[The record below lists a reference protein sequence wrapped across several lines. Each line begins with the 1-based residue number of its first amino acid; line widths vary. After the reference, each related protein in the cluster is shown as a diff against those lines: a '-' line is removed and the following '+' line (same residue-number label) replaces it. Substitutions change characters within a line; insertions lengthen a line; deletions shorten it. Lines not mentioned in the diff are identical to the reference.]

1 MFGGS
6 HRNDTWEW
14 TGAAWQDVTPSAGN
28 PTGRYNHALAYDLAR
43 RRSVL
48 FGGRGTAGRF
58 ADTWEWDGS
67 GWSDKT
73 PVSGNP
79 GARDDHALA
88 YDAERRCSVLFG
100 GYGGPGIGF
109 FDDTWCWDGSAWANV
124 TPASGRPPA
133 RSGTALAYD
142 SARKRVVLFGGLA
155 QAGELAD
162 TWEWDG
168 AAWTNVTPSSG
179 GPGKRTDH
187 ALVYD
192 VTRARV
198 LLVGGKEAGNTLDDT
213 WEWNGSQ
220 WTNLTASA
228 GALAR
233 QGHALAIDPIRGG
246 VVVRGEGTDNS
257 TWVLEY
263 RRAGTPRE
271 GCVYGVDT
279 DRDGLV
285 GCADPD
291 CFMVCTPGC
300 NPATQTCDLAWPR
313 CGDGTCD
320 GIESPRL
327 CATDCGPPAAVCGDD
342 VCQPGETTLGCP
354 GDC

>member
-1 MFGGS
+1 
-6 HRNDTWEW
+6 
-14 TGAAWQDVTPSAGN
+14 
-28 PTGRYNHALAYDLAR
+28 
-43 RRSVL
+43 
-48 FGGRGTAGRF
+48 
-58 ADTWEWDGS
+58 
-67 GWSDKT
+67 
-73 PVSGNP
+73 
-79 GARDDHALA
+79 
-88 YDAERRCSVLFG
+88 
-100 GYGGPGIGF
+100 
-109 FDDTWCWDGSAWANV
+109 
-124 TPASGRPPA
+124 
-133 RSGTALAYD
+133 
-142 SARKRVVLFGGLA
+142 VLFGGLA

-198 LLVGGKEAGNTLDDT
+198 LLVGGKEAGTTLDDT
-213 WEWNGSQ
+213 WEWKGSQ

>member
-1 MFGGS
+1 MFGGLNANTHFSDTWEWNGSAWTDVTPASGNPDGRVRSSMAFDVVLGQVVMVGGYNPFLLGAYGDTWLWTGSAWTNVTPSSGNPIRHAHSLVLDPLRGRVVLFGGYESGYSDETWEWNGSAWTSVTATPPPSRYDFAIATDVARGRITMFGGS

-142 SARKRVVLFGGLA
+142 SAR
-155 QAGELAD
+155 
-162 TWEWDG
+162 
-168 AAWTNVTPSSG
+168 
-179 GPGKRTDH
+179 
-187 ALVYD
+187 
-192 VTRARV
+192 
-198 LLVGGKEAGNTLDDT
+198 
-213 WEWNGSQ
+213 
-220 WTNLTASA
+220 
-228 GALAR
+228 
-233 QGHALAIDPIRGG
+233 
-246 VVVRGEGTDNS
+246 
-257 TWVLEY
+257 
-263 RRAGTPRE
+263 
-271 GCVYGVDT
+271 
-279 DRDGLV
+279 
-285 GCADPD
+285 
-291 CFMVCTPGC
+291 
-300 NPATQTCDLAWPR
+300 
-313 CGDGTCD
+313 
-320 GIESPRL
+320 
-327 CATDCGPPAAVCGDD
+327 
-342 VCQPGETTLGCP
+342 
-354 GDC
+354 